1 MLDYSVAGRG
11 RSRNLKTHIHDDK
24 EQHLPAIAGGN
35 IEPSLELIEATI
47 KPAKRN
53 SPFADGLLPAVVSA
67 ASASTPEI
75 WWSRT
80 GSNRRPP
87 ACKAGALP
95 TELRPL
101 IAPLRRDTTNR
112 NADCGLK
119 AMVGLGR
126 FELPTSR
133 LSGVRS
139 NRLSYRPLKTP
150 KPDQPSTK
158 ADLSGANF
166 RDPAACHIQQRHA
179 LKASMRKG
187 NEDGGTAIYIVDHS
201 RQQKRCL

>member
-1 MLDYSVAGRG
+1 MTKNNTFQRLPEGISNLPWNSLKPLSNRQKAIRPLLTAFCLLWFQQRPLPHQRSGGAGRDRTDDLLLAKQALSQLSYG
-11 RSRNLKTHIHDDK
+11 PLSRRS
-24 EQHLPAIAGGN
+24 
-35 IEPSLELIEATI
+35 
-47 KPAKRN
+47 
-53 SPFADGLLPAVVSA
+53 
-67 ASASTPEI
+67 
-75 WWSRT
+75 
-80 GSNRRPP
+80 
-87 ACKAGALP
+87 
-95 TELRPL
+95 
-101 IAPLRRDTTNR
+101 RRDTTNR

-166 RDPAACHIQQRHA
+166 RDLAACHIQQRHA